1 TYLFF
6 TDSVFNIHREYN
18 HELAARLIES
28 KVKVNWGAYF
38 TPHHLTYEDLELYQ
52 KAGLTHIE
60 WGTDSL
66 SDSVLEKYNK
76 CFRFSDIQEQSL
88 NASKLG
94 IFYAHF
100 MILGGYGET
109 DMTLDQTFER
119 SRQLGLTVYFPYI
132 GMRIYPR
139 TRLFEI
145 ALREGLISGSSDLLN
160 PVYYVSKDVNIGT
173 IQERALATGQ
183 KWIFPGYESPEMME
197 RFRAKKRRGPLW
209 EYLRY

>member
-1 TYLFF
+1 
-6 TDSVFNIHREYN
+6 
-18 HELAARLIES
+18 
-28 KVKVNWGAYF
+28 
-38 TPHHLTYEDLELYQ
+38 
-52 KAGLTHIE
+52 
-60 WGTDSL
+60 
-66 SDSVLEKYNK
+66 
-76 CFRFSDIQEQSL
+76 
-88 NASKLG
+88 
-94 IFYAHF
+94 

-109 DMTLDQTFER
+109 DMSLDQTFER

-145 ALREGLISGSSDLLN
+145 ALTEGLISGSSDLLN
-160 PVYYVSKDVNIGT
+160 PVYYVSKAVNIGT